1 MLEGAISMTI
11 YRKIYEQTFG
21 PIPKDDSG
29 RSYDIHHIDGNRK
42 NNDPTNLIA
51 LSIKDHYDIHYQQG
65 DYGACWLIS
74 RKMKLT
80 PEELSTLAKLTT
92 TKRIE
97 EGTHPFLKRQ
107 DGSSLGKDSILRQT
121 KNGTN
126 AFFGGEVQRQ
136 TNIRRVQEGTHHLLS
151 GEIQRQAQQKLV
163 QAGRHHLQGNGE
175 FQRNVQ
181 KTLIE
186 NGTHHFLTNHP
197 NKIQVTCP
205 HCNKSGGKTNMQR
218 YHFDKC
224 KFAK

>member
-11 YRKIYEQTFG
+11 YRKIYEQNFG
-21 PIPKDDSG
+21 PIPKDDMG
-29 RSYDIHHIDGNRK
+29 RSYDIHHLDGNRN
-42 NNDPTNLIA
+42 NNDPSNLVA
-51 LSIKDHYDIHYQQG
+51 VSIKDHYNIHYQQG

-80 PEELSTLAKLTT
+80 PHELSALAKLTAA
-92 TKRIE
+92 KRVK
-97 EGTHPFLKRQ
+97 EGTHPFLKRP
-107 DGSSLGKDSILRQT
+107 DGSSLGKDSIISQT

-126 AFFGGEVQRQ
+126 AFFGGEVQRKS
-136 TNIRRVQEGTHHLLS
+136 NAKRVKEGSHHFLS
-151 GEIQRQAQQKLV
+151 GEIQRRTQQQLV
-163 QAGRHHLQGNGE
+163 QTGRHHLLGNGE

-197 NKIQVTCP
+197 NKVQVTCP